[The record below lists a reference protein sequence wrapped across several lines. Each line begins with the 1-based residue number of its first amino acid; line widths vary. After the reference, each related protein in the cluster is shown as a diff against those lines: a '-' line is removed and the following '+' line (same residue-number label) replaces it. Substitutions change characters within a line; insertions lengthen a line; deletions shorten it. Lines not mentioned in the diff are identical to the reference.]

1 MSYASQWAL
10 TYDDPFVS
18 RCRACLTNQAAIFKD
33 DARPDFVALAQA
45 VMTSDPPAIF
55 PTWQSLL
62 GAAPG
67 FADAADTPGEGVD
80 SSAIADEEILAAV
93 QGLWP
98 TVAGLYFDAAGE
110 PLP

>member
-1 MSYASQWAL
+1 MSYESQWHL

-33 DARPDFVALAQA
+33 DARPDFVALANA
-45 VMTSDPPAIF
+45 VMTSDPPSIF

-67 FADAADTPGEGVD
+67 FADAADGPGGID